1 MNLFKKKKSSIDKS
15 EILSISTLQKEI
27 EILLETKINP
37 QVAMHGG
44 SIEFR
49 EWDADNGILYLFLKG
64 ACSGCSMSSETLKMG
79 VENMIKHYFPEVK
92 LVEGIDDPNSDVGPY
107 YELCIILIGKS
118 YGQTQKGNLKQ
129 S

>member
-37 QVAMHGG
+37 QVAKHGG
-44 SIEFR
+44 NLEFR
-49 EWDADNGILYLFLKG
+49 VWDADNGILYLFLKG

-92 LVEGIDDPNSDVGPY
+92 LVEGIDDPNSDVDPY
-107 YELCIILIGKS
+107 Y
-118 YGQTQKGNLKQ
+118 
-129 S
+129 